1 MKKEQRKREALLIA
15 SCALI
20 VMAFTIKS
28 DQHAVI
34 DLETALKEGKIAA
47 GFQSTGTY
55 HGQSV
60 SMNLK
65 SNLGTVLKVKIPAGT
80 LFISEDKGEQELVT
94 VTDQIIVLQPRSQQQ
109 QNIYAYCSEASDRC
123 PADGGKF
130 SFKKSED
137 AQLRKLLGF
146 LKTNKVS
153 EGTIQDAVWAVTDRR
168 PVSNIDYQI
177 PADKELRK
185 FVASMNGQSDP
196 WYSTPQQR
204 NVRTGGEIVSE
215 TVIVKGDLSFT
226 CNKGAVVY
234 QEIVKKDGTLMHKSN
249 KTNTVRTGNVD
260 FSFSLKVMGWE
271 RGEYSLK
278 VKDGSQVLA
287 EYPFRI

>member
-1 MKKEQRKREALLIA
+1 MKRKQKKRELILIA
-15 SCALI
+15 GCALI
-20 VMAFTIKS
+20 AMAFTIKS
-28 DQHAVI
+28 DQSTVV
-34 DLETALKEGKIAA
+34 DLETALKEGKISVD
-47 GFQSTGTY
+47 FNSTGTY

-60 SMNLK
+60 NMNLK
-65 SNLGTVLKVKIPAGT
+65 SNSGSPMKIRIPAGT
-80 LFISEDKGEQELVT
+80 LFISEDKGEQELLT
-94 VTDQIIVLQPRSQQQ
+94 VNDQIIALQPRSQQQ
-109 QNIYAYCSEASDRC
+109 QSVSAYCSEASDRC
-123 PADGGKF
+123 PAKGGKF
-130 SFKKSED
+130 NFKKTDD
-137 AQLRKLLGF
+137 ARLKKLLVF

-153 EGTIQDAVWAVTDRR
+153 EGAVQDAVWAITDRK
-168 PVSNIDYQI
+168 PVSNIDHLI

-196 WYSTPQQR
+196 WYSTPQHR

-226 CNKGAVVY
+226 CNKGALVY

-271 RGEYSLK
+271 KGEYSLK

-287 EYPFRI
+287 EYPFQI